1 MKRDRQR
8 EGANRKV
15 QSAQKPEAVKL
26 SIRDVADKGLK

>member
-15 QSAQKPEAVKL
+15 QSAQNPGAAKL
-26 SIRDVADKGLK
+26 SIRDLADKGSN